1 KFEVVA
7 KVQGVT
13 LDYAEGW
20 PPVEDIAGEV
30 AFRGSRMDIQA
41 SAGRIYGIAVGNTRA
56 SIPAIGGHDEHLV
69 VHGDGQGPIAD
80 YLRFIAR
87 SPVRD
92 HIGGFTDD
100 MRGTGNA
107 KLRLDIDLP
116 LRKPELAKVSGA
128 VQLDATEF
136 IVDPRVPPLTAAS
149 AKMEFSERG
158 VEVREGRAAIY
169 GQPLSVDGG
178 TRKDGTIAFVL
189 GGRIDVERLVR
200 QFDTMPLA
208 QLSGAAD
215 WKGTLTLKNKSA
227 RLRLDSGLNG
237 IESRLPAPLAKEEAA
252 TLPLKVD
259 LRDSPGAPARLFVS
273 LQEVVSAA
281 LMLDGTAVRR
291 GEIAFSHDAQIPDRD
306 GLQVTGSLA
315 TLDVDAWRGLLGG
328 GDGAGRL
335 SAVALSVGALDIS
348 GRRFHQLR
356 IEGERDEEGWH
367 LALSGREVN
376 GTVSWL
382 SEDGGRLGAH
392 FASLVIPAPSSQLD
406 TTLTA
411 ARDRERPP
419 GVDLVADSFE
429 FEGKKLG
436 RLQLNAVPEQN
447 SWRLD
452 RLALESPDG
461 SMDVKGSWSITDMP
475 RTALDVRIQATDI
488 GKLLTRLGY
497 AEGVKG
503 GSGSLAGQV
512 SWIGSPSRLDLPSLA
527 GQLKL
532 DAKNG
537 RFAKLDPGA
546 AKLLGILS
554 LQALPKRLTLDFRDI
569 FSSGFSF
576 DSITADVTVTGGVAH
591 TEDFRM
597 NGSAAQVR
605 MKGSVDLA
613 AETQDLN
620 VRVLPQLSTGVA
632 IAGAVVNPAVGLAA
646 LLAQKA
652 LGDPFEKLAA
662 LEYRVTGTWN
672 DPKVERVSRSEDQ
685 SPKGRK

>member
-1 KFEVVA
+1 
-7 KVQGVT
+7 
-13 LDYAEGW
+13 
-20 PPVEDIAGEV
+20 
-30 AFRGSRMDIQA
+30 
-41 SAGRIYGIAVGNTRA
+41 
-56 SIPAIGGHDEHLV
+56 
-69 VHGDGQGPIAD
+69 
-80 YLRFIAR
+80 
-87 SPVRD
+87 
-92 HIGGFTDD
+92 
-100 MRGTGNA
+100 
-107 KLRLDIDLP
+107 
-116 LRKPELAKVSGA
+116 
-128 VQLDATEF
+128 
-136 IVDPRVPPLTAAS
+136 
-149 AKMEFSERG
+149 
-158 VEVREGRAAIY
+158 
-169 GQPLSVDGG
+169 
-178 TRKDGTIAFVL
+178 
-189 GGRIDVERLVR
+189 
-200 QFDTMPLA
+200 
-208 QLSGAAD
+208 
-215 WKGTLTLKNKSA
+215 
-227 RLRLDSGLNG
+227 
-237 IESRLPAPLAKEEAA
+237 
-252 TLPLKVD
+252 
-259 LRDSPGAPARLFVS
+259 
-273 LQEVVSAA
+273 
-281 LMLDGTAVRR
+281 
-291 GEIAFSHDAQIPDRD
+291 
-306 GLQVTGSLA
+306 
-315 TLDVDAWRGLLGG
+315 
-328 GDGAGRL
+328 
-335 SAVALSVGALDIS
+335 
-348 GRRFHQLR
+348 
-356 IEGERDEEGWH
+356 RDEEGWH

-672 DPKVERVSRSEDQ
+672 DPKVERVSRSED
-685 SPKGRK
+685 